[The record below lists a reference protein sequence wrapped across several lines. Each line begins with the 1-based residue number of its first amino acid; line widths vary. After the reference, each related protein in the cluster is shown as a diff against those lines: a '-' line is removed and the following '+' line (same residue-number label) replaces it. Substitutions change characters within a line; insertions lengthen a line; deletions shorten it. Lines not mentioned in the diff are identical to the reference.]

1 MSERREIREFLACEN
16 HGDRGVDSVC
26 GECGTPVCD
35 DCSTSVTD
43 LTLDHYTT
51 DGFARLGLA
60 LMVVLAGLVLVDLV
74 PRQFWLVLVDIAG
87 QPLYIQ
93 GGLKQGL
100 ILLGIG
106 LLLTGWIRTTDEG
119 FGVMNRQALLRKR
132 NARTV
137 CEDCYGPKRTQRAI
151 LVAFWLL
158 GAGIAVYGLYQSF
171 SGLNFGPLRIS
182 GLGAGLWVLRY
193 ELATAVV
200 ALIE

>member
-1 MSERREIREFLACEN
+1 MSERQEIREFLACDN

-35 DCSTSVTD
+35 DCSTFVTD
-43 LTLDHYTT
+43 LTLDHYERE
-51 DGFARLGLA
+51 GFGRLLGA
-60 LMVVLAGLVLVDLV
+60 VVVLLGGLLLVDQI

-106 LLLTGWIRTTDEG
+106 LLGTVWIRTTDEG
-119 FGVMNRQALLRKR
+119 FGVTNRQALLRKR

-137 CEDCYGPKRTQRAI
+137 CEDCYGPKRTQRVI
-151 LVAFWLL
+151 LITFWLL

-171 SGLNFGPLRIS
+171 SGLNFGPLRIA